1 MPLENGYYICVVL
14 LYSRLE
20 HYGFIAAIDEDI
32 PDVFVHESQIVK
44 ASESKYLVRGQK
56 CAFKVDTNPRNGK
69 LMAVSVI
76 PLADPIVIPPAKKPT
91 AALGTP
97 VPSPTLGGNRER

>member
-1 MPLENGYYICVVL
+1 MPLENGYYVGVVL
-14 LYSRLE
+14 LYSRLD

-44 ASESKYLVRGQK
+44 NAECKYLVRGQK
-56 CAFKVDTNPRNGK
+56 VAFKVETNPRNGK

-76 PLADPIVIPPAKKPT
+76 PLADPLVIPPTKKPT

-97 VPSPTLGGNRER
+97 VPSPILGGNRER